1 MTDTALSEYTKGLR
15 QFADL
20 LDANPSLGLPMHGRD
35 YSPIGFYLTGDED
48 AKKALA
54 NFARVMPG
62 TVTKDADPQTFFILN
77 GNLAGLHVRAIA
89 YRDEVCE
96 RKVVGTH
103 EQVIPATPAVEA
115 MPERTAVI
123 EDVEWVCG
131 SILEKSEAAK

>member
-35 YSPIGFYLTGDED
+35 YSPIGFYLTQSED

-62 TVTKDADPQTFFILN
+62 TLTKEADSKTFFLLN
-77 GNLAGLHVRAIA
+77 GNISGLHVQAIA

-115 MPERTAVI
+115 RPERTVVV

-131 SILEKSEAAK
+131 SILENGEATK